1 MSKKPWKTTADD
13 GAQFKYMN
21 KIQLYT
27 MKAALGPLSP
37 VLVQY
42 TEQRR
47 RKKPQAHHHIKFHFN
62 FTLKSFLP
70 SVGPSL
76 FI

>member
-1 MSKKPWKTTADD
+1 MSKKPWKTTSDD

-42 TEQRR
+42 TE
-47 RKKPQAHHHIKFHFN
+47 
-62 FTLKSFLP
+62 
-70 SVGPSL
+70 
-76 FI
+76 

>member
-1 MSKKPWKTTADD
+1 MSKKPWKTKADD
-13 GAQFKYMN
+13 GAQFKYIN

-27 MKAALGPLSP
+27 MKAAVGPLSP

-47 RKKPQAHHHIKFHFN
+47 RKNSKHTTSSN
-62 FTLKSFLP
+62 STST
-70 SVGPSL
+70 SR
-76 FI
+76 